1 VASCSSCDVQDIAR
15 SGCAVGRWSLPRPPR
30 RSPVTRFVLEGAAP
44 RPPSVPRRDRAC
56 EPPHLR
62 SSPEPYRSPWP
73 LNIGLLSWVPSAC
86 PSTRARRCACRP
98 SIDMLAKRPL
108 PRRRPVV
115 ASASRVPP
123 PKSRSARVVS
133 HHLGGFLRFASRGLV
148 ASRCRS
154 WGPPRFRIWGP
165 GPKTATF
172 LCFPA
177 VQVRTPRRNP
187 LRQPERVT
195 ASVAPLPFPA
205 RSPPRLAWFR
215 CRFQVRRGGRIG
227 SVGFEALLRRRVWC
241 SPPPLPVGRRPAP
254 SWASFPFKV
263 LLRGRRSRLPPHR
276 SARHARPGCPERVV
290 AWSRS
295 VPHPLHRRSGEAG
308 AIQCRSTLWRGPRSM
323 SWSLVPSV
331 VHDPKTA
338 TDGGQRVTM
347 QPKPHRRGAS

>member
-1 VASCSSCDVQDIAR
+1 VAPGSSCDVQGLARVGVRCGSLVSPTPSSTFACRQVRPRGCRSPSAR
-15 SGCAVGRWSLPRPPR
+15 SIP
-30 RSPVTRFVLEGAAP
+30 EGTVRANLLTFAP
-44 RPPSVPRRDRAC
+44 
-56 EPPHLR
+56 LR
-62 SSPEPYRSPWP
+62 SRTDRPGRF
-73 LNIGLLSWVPSAC
+73 LGLLSWVPSAR

-227 SVGFEALLRRRVWC
+227 SVGFEALLRRRVW
-241 SPPPLPVGRRPAP
+241 
-254 SWASFPFKV
+254 
-263 LLRGRRSRLPPHR
+263 
-276 SARHARPGCPERVV
+276 
-290 AWSRS
+290 
-295 VPHPLHRRSGEAG
+295 
-308 AIQCRSTLWRGPRSM
+308 
-323 SWSLVPSV
+323 
-331 VHDPKTA
+331 
-338 TDGGQRVTM
+338 
-347 QPKPHRRGAS
+347 